1 MPKRSFTI
9 VTDDNGVVPAN
20 PSSKTFISID
30 VDVVASC
37 VVGPRKPKSC
47 KDKPCLY
54 GGKCK
59 DLIGGGYTCSC
70 HKKSY
75 DGPECQ
81 FTTKSFKTKNSYL
94 WVKPFNYFY
103 EGKLSFEFGTKEA
116 NGVILYQGPVSK
128 SE

>member
-1 MPKRSFTI
+1 M
-9 VTDDNGVVPAN
+9 
-20 PSSKTFISID
+20 D
-30 VDVVASC
+30 VIASC

-128 SE
+128 SEYYTLIYSCVKSISHYLSSELCDNAEILA